1 MDMDNLASGPDI
13 DNLELDKMDRGDSL
27 VSPEAEKAEPEH
39 DDKVGDVFPDKVDD
53 KAAAESEEVDEEDD
67 EKVEEKPRDDKGR
80 FEAKIPKSRFD
91 EAVGKE
97 REAREA
103 AEKRAAE
110 LERKLQA
117 GEREAVRTEQIE
129 AIEASIA
136 AMEEKH
142 AELLL
147 DGNGKDA
154 AKVMKEIRM
163 AERQIATAEAESR
176 ASAQINQRLEAQK
189 FDTVVARIEADHP
202 QFNPESE
209 SYDADLV
216 ELVLSKQNALMR
228 VEGLTPSQAMD
239 NAAKYVAERFLKQ
252 AEQVKEEPK
261 GLGKK
266 QVEDRKEEQVR
277 KNLETQKRQPASM
290 KESGIDSDKA
300 GKTSDIDIGNL
311 TVDEFAALPEAT
323 KAKLRGDYIG

>member
-1 MDMDNLASGPDI
+1 MDMDNLAPGPDI
-13 DNLELDKMDRGDSL
+13 DNLELDKMDRGDSI
-27 VSPEAEKAEPEH
+27 VTPEPENKEPEH
-39 DDKVGDVFPDKVDD
+39 DDKVEDVFPDKVDD
-53 KAAAESEEVDEEDD
+53 KVVVESEEVDEED
-67 EKVEEKPRDDKGR
+67 KVEEKARDDKGR

-228 VEGLTPSQAMD
+228 IEGLTPSQAMD

-252 AEQVKEEPK
+252 PEQVKEEPK

-311 TVDEFAALPEAT
+311 TVDELSALPAST
-323 KAKLRGDYIG
+323 LAKLRGDFV